1 MQGSSLAGT
10 RTFGVV
16 WTGQLISY
24 VGSGLTSFALG
35 VWVYQRTGSVTQFA
49 LIALCAGLPGL
60 LVAPYA
66 GALVDRWDRRLVM
79 LWCDLGS
86 GLRTLAIAGL
96 LLAGALRTWHVYVA
110 VALVSLFRTF
120 HMPAYIAATSML
132 VPKDRIAKASGL
144 MQLAQ
149 AAGDTVAPLLA
160 GMLIGAIG
168 MAGVLLADFAT
179 FVFAVLTLALVRV
192 PRPAPSALALAA
204 RGSLTREAALG
215 WTFIRARPGLFGL
228 LMFFAMC
235 NLVFAMATVLVI
247 PLVLS
252 FTNAAVLGRVQAA
265 ASFGLVSGSLLLG
278 STGWPRR
285 HIHGVLGFGLLLGVM
300 LAAVGVRPQAATV
313 GASLFLLMFAAAMVN
328 GSSQAIW
335 QTKVPADLQGRVFA
349 VRRMLAQFTAPLGQ
363 IAAGPLADRLFRP
376 LLVAGGPLAGSV
388 GRWLGVGPGRGIGL
402 LYICLGVVPIVSS
415 LWGYAQPRVRNVEDE
430 LADGLEEAPARPPS
444 TPAPRRPA
452 PT

>member
-1 MQGSSLAGT
+1 MQGSRLAGT

-110 VALVSLFRTF
+110 VALVSVFRTF

-132 VPKDRIAKASGL
+132 VPKDRIARASGL

-160 GMLIGAIG
+160 GMMIGAIG

-179 FVFAVLTLALVRV
+179 FIFAVLTLALVRV

-252 FTNAAVLGRVQAA
+252 FTNTAVLGRVQAA

-300 LAAVGVRPQAATV
+300 LAAVGVRPQAAPV
-313 GASLFLLMFAAAMVN
+313 GASLFVLMFAAAMVN

-444 TPAPRRPA
+444 TPAARRPA

>member
-1 MQGSSLAGT
+1 MQGSRLAGT

-110 VALVSLFRTF
+110 VALVSVFRTF

-132 VPKDRIAKASGL
+132 VPKDRIARASGL

-160 GMLIGAIG
+160 GMMIGAIG

-179 FVFAVLTLALVRV
+179 FIFAVLTLALVRV

-252 FTNAAVLGRVQAA
+252 FTNTAVLGRVQAA

-300 LAAVGVRPQAATV
+300 LAAVGVRPQAAPV
-313 GASLFLLMFAAAMVN
+313 GASLFVLMFAAAMVN

-388 GRWLGVGPGRGIGL
+388 GRWIGVGSGRGIGL

-444 TPAPRRPA
+444 TPAARRPA

>member
-363 IAAGPLADRLFRP
+363 VAAGPLADRLFRP

-430 LADGLEEAPARPPS
+430 LADGLEEAPARSPS